1 MNLQPVCLPKSSH
14 CQHSKY
20 HIAPLFTLSYMFNDF
35 NSTECTSKLRFQ
47 IVPPKQCRL
56 NTLCHSELSLKFDPI
71 ASRAG
76 HHKVLLSRFTCPI
89 LRIFGCPRN
98 LLKVAF
104 FSTLQHYAP
113 QFQHLC
119 LFISTT
125 KKPTYKMFQGIHDDF
140 VGKSHLA
147 SIKILVSALKILFYS
162 TKTYNIWA

>member
-35 NSTECTSKLRFQ
+35 NSTECTSKLCLK

-89 LRIFGCPRN
+89 LKIFGCPRT

-104 FSTLQHYAP
+104 LSYPTTLCSA
-113 QFQHLC
+113 
-119 LFISTT
+119 I
-125 KKPTYKMFQGIHDDF
+125 PTLMPLHQYNQE
-140 VGKSHLA
+140 
-147 SIKILVSALKILFYS
+147 
-162 TKTYNIWA
+162 TYLQDVPRNS